1 MSQNLFR
8 QNIVTGGKRGMSQ
21 KRGRDMGIIQRV
33 PLSPSWTLAAK
44 EFFSQKRDCQYQK
57 VSDGKIIF
65 KCNGQYRFILY
76 KWCNQYHIK
85 CDHCLK
91 EVVDKEQLTL
101 FMGPI
106 SHIHASIL
114 HRITPCMEIDLED
127 KQAILSKH
135 DDEFDAAYQTLFK
148 SREIKKQPMNAIPTQ
163 YKGINFRS
171 RLEAKWAKMFDLLGW
186 RWEYEPF
193 DLNGYIPDFMIFQ
206 GQKQILVEIKPD
218 ASFVELANS
227 TQKARFAT
235 VGRSLVCFGSSIIL
249 ATEENG
255 HPSEDFPQA
264 LRWARLQDCDCDYR
278 EMVMQFLRG
287 HETGPDI
294 DILDLDQFSDD
305 PSRFNYLVGTAQET
319 NICKCSSCK
328 KYFLQSIG
336 YSCQCDD
343 INADYTFD
351 LKDLQDKWNQAT
363 NLTQYSRIFT
373 TGS

>member
-1 MSQNLFR
+1 MSQNHFR

-33 PLSPSWTLAAK
+33 PLSPTWTLAAK

-65 KCNGQYRFILY
+65 KCKGQYRFILY

-101 FMGPI
+101 FMGPL

-186 RWEYEPF
+186 KWEYEPF
-193 DLNGYIPDFMIFQ
+193 DLDGYIPDFLI
-206 GQKQILVEIKPD
+206 KSERPLLVEIKP
-218 ASFVELANS
+218 ASTIKQLSAMCE
-227 TQKARFAT
+227 KA
-235 VGRSLVCFGSSIIL
+235 LKSIYK
-249 ATEENG
+249 
-255 HPSEDFPQA
+255 S
-264 LRWARLQDCDCDYR
+264 QDYN
-278 EMVMQFLRG
+278 FLG
-287 HETGPDI
+287 LGCSF
-294 DILDLDQFSDD
+294 DL
-305 PSRFNYLVGTAQET
+305 
-319 NICKCSSCK
+319 SCK
-328 KYFLQSIG
+328 EGIYKQEEIELGIHLQNDEYPYHEEIECRSRDENEWNRAHVVKWAYCDTCGRYSFYNEQLVWRCEICLKNSKKWDNKIYFNWI
-336 YSCQCDD
+336 DD
-343 INADYTFD
+343 SDFHKKQI
-351 LKDLQDKWNQAT
+351 QDMWNQAT